1 MNENEEQ
8 IILDIKVNYEDAI
21 TQIATYRAKI
31 DELTDA
37 KRNLETEN
45 KKLRETEGENSTQMM
60 ENRKQIEVIN
70 TELKQEKDAVRELS
84 KELQNNIKQDQ
95 ARADKRDGSLKALRA
110 QLSNLT
116 KQYDQLGESE
126 RNLDLGKTLEQ
137 GGIAAQIV
145 DTTNKIKEAEEATL
159 RFYRNVGN
167 YEGSVKPLRVELKE
181 LVAQMSQLK
190 LEGKDS
196 GEEYQRLAKR
206 AGEIKDAMAD
216 ASAEVNQLASDT
228 GNLDAILQTMT
239 TGGGVFEAATGAME
253 LFGAES
259 ENVEEAQRKLQATM
273 AVVQGL
279 TAIQNNL
286 QRESALM
293 LGVSA
298 VQTWALQKAKLAE
311 AAATRGGTVATIA
324 ATAAQKAFNLIA
336 KANPYVLL
344 ATAIVSVVGALALF
358 SRGSKEAERAQ
369 KALDEELANTREQID
384 RIKSE
389 SDFNIEI
396 AKAAGASE
404 AAIRRMRLEA
414 ARAALALADLQLDRA
429 MDNGTQEQIQ
439 QAQEQSKQAWQGVLN
454 VLRDNTIAEV
464 KARNESNKKRTA
476 AITRG
481 GNDAAN
487 AQKEAAK
494 TEREAIRQAED
505 ELLKMVTDN
514 IERER
519 REINLQYD
527 RQIEDLRTRLNTE
540 KTLTVKAR
548 EAINKTIIALEYQKA
563 EALRRLSDEEVTKRI
578 ENEQKIIQNTLATV
592 KQGSEQQL
600 ELKRQQLANEESLE
614 VAQAEREVS
623 DADERERLITSIHAK
638 YTAERKKLDDD
649 AYNANLER
657 QQQAIELRY
666 KTSIAES
673 GNNELESLRLNM
685 EMRKELLDNAQQQEG
700 ESLEAFNLRRLEM
713 ENAYQQAKQELAN
726 KEVQIEQG
734 KLQAIAGIANGI
746 GQVFEAMGEDNEA
759 FAKLSKV
766 LALAEIAINTGK
778 AIAAGVAQAQS
789 VPYPANLAAI
799 ATTVATI
806 LANIATALKTVKSAK
821 FAEGGTVFGAGSGTS
836 DSIHARLSNGES
848 VNTAQATSMFS
859 PLLSALNQ
867 IGGGVPITSANPQ
880 QQLGEDMLAN
890 AFARGAAMMPRPVV
904 SVEEINTTNERVQV
918 LERLSRV

>member
-37 KRNLETEN
+37 KKKLETEN
-45 KKLRETEGENSTQMM
+45 KELRETEGENSTQMM

-70 TELKQEKDAVRELS
+70 AELKQEKDAVRELS
-84 KELQNNIKQDQ
+84 KELQNNIKQDK
-95 ARADKRDGSLKALRA
+95 ARAEQSEGSLKALRA

-116 KQYDQLGESE
+116 KQYDELGEKE
-126 RNLDLGKTLEQ
+126 RSLDLGKTLEQ

-548 EAINKTIIALEYQKA
+548 EAINKTIVALEYQKA

-578 ENEQKIIQNTLATV
+578 ENEQKIIQNTLVTV

-623 DADERERLITSIHAK
+623 DADERERIITSIHAK

-821 FAEGGTVFGAGSGTS
+821 FASGGTVFGPGSGTS
-836 DSIHARLSNGES
+836 DSISARLSNGES

-904 SVEEINTTNERVQV
+904 SVEEINNTNERVQV

>member
-21 TQIATYRAKI
+21 TQIANYRAKI

-45 KKLRETEGENSTQMM
+45 KKLSKTEGENSTQMM

-84 KELQNNIKQDQ
+84 KELQNNIKQDK
-95 ARADKRDGSLKALRA
+95 ARAEQRDGSLKALRA

-116 KQYDQLGESE
+116 KQYDELGEKE
-126 RNLDLGKTLEQ
+126 RSLDLGKTLEQ

-578 ENEQKIIQNTLATV
+578 ENEQKIIQNTLITV

-734 KLQAIAGIANGI
+734 KLQAIAGIAYGI

-904 SVEEINTTNERVQV
+904 SVEEINNTNERVQV

>member
-21 TQIATYRAKI
+21 TQIANYRAKI
-31 DELTDA
+31 DELTGA
-37 KRNLETEN
+37 KKKLETEN
-45 KKLRETEGENSTQMM
+45 KELRETEGENSAQMM

-70 TELKQEKDAVRELS
+70 AELKQEKDAVRELS
-84 KELQNNIKQDQ
+84 KELQNNIKQDK
-95 ARADKRDGSLKALRA
+95 ARAGQSEGSLKALRA

-116 KQYDQLGESE
+116 KQYDELGESE
-126 RNLDLGKTLEQ
+126 RSLDLGKTLEQ

-464 KARNESNKKRTA
+464 KARNAGNKKRTE

-821 FAEGGTVFGAGSGTS
+821 FASGGTVFGPGSGTS
-836 DSIHARLSNGES
+836 DSISARLSNGES

-904 SVEEINTTNERVQV
+904 SVEEINNTNERVQI

>member
-21 TQIATYRAKI
+21 TQIANYRAKI
-31 DELTDA
+31 DELTGA
-37 KRNLETEN
+37 KKKLETEN
-45 KKLRETEGENSTQMM
+45 KELRETEGENSAQMM

-70 TELKQEKDAVRELS
+70 AELKQEKDAVRELS
-84 KELQNNIKQDQ
+84 KELQNNIKQDK
-95 ARADKRDGSLKALRA
+95 ARAEQSEGSLKALRA

-116 KQYDQLGESE
+116 KQYDELGESE
-126 RNLDLGKTLEQ
+126 RSLDLGKTLEQ

-344 ATAIVSVVGALALF
+344 ATAIVSVIGALALF

-439 QAQEQSKQAWQGVLN
+439 QAQEQSKRAWQGVLN

-464 KARNESNKKRTA
+464 KARNEGNKKRTE

-481 GNDAAN
+481 GNDAEN

-540 KTLTVKAR
+540 KNLTVKAR
-548 EAINKTIIALEYQKA
+548 EAINKTIVALEYQKA
-563 EALRRLSDEEVTKRI
+563 EALRRLSDEEVAKRI

-821 FAEGGTVFGAGSGTS
+821 FASGGTVFGPGSGTS
-836 DSIHARLSNGES
+836 DSISARLSNGES

>member
-21 TQIATYRAKI
+21 TQIANYRAKI

-37 KRNLETEN
+37 KKNLEKEN
-45 KKLRETEGENSTQMM
+45 KELSETEGENSTQMM

-70 TELKQEKDAVRELS
+70 AELKQEKDAVRELS
-84 KELQNNIKQDQ
+84 KELQNNIKQDK
-95 ARADKRDGSLKALRA
+95 ARAEQRDGSLKALRA

-116 KQYDQLGESE
+116 KQYDELGESE
-126 RNLDLGKTLEQ
+126 RSLDLGKTLEQ

-167 YEGSVKPLRVELKE
+167 YEGSVKPLRQELKE
-181 LVAQMSQLK
+181 IVAQMSQLK

-216 ASAEVNQLASDT
+216 ASAEVKQLASDT
-228 GNLDAILQTMT
+228 GDLDAILQAMT

-259 ENVEEAQRKLQATM
+259 GNVEEAQRKLQATM

-464 KARNESNKKRTA
+464 KARNEVNKKRVA

-548 EAINKTIIALEYQKA
+548 EAINKTIVALEYQKA

-578 ENEQKIIQNTLATV
+578 ENEQKVIQNTLATV

-623 DADERERLITSIHAK
+623 DAEERERLITSIHAK
-638 YTAERKKLDDD
+638 YTSERKKLDDD

-700 ESLEAFNLRRLEM
+700 ESIEAFNLRRLEM
-713 ENAYQQAKQELAN
+713 ENAYQQSKQELAN

-746 GQVFEAMGEDNEA
+746 GQVFEAMGEDNED

-821 FAEGGTVFGAGSGTS
+821 FASGGTVFGPGSGTS
-836 DSIHARLSNGES
+836 DSISARLSNGES

-867 IGGGVPITSANPQ
+867 IGGGVPIVATSPQ
-880 QQLGEDMLAN
+880 QQIGEDMLAN

-904 SVEEINTTNERVQV
+904 SVEEINNTNERVQV

>member
-21 TQIATYRAKI
+21 TQIANYRAKI

-37 KRNLETEN
+37 KKKLETEN
-45 KKLRETEGENSTQMM
+45 KELRETEGENSAQMM

-70 TELKQEKDAVRELS
+70 AELKQEKDAVRELS
-84 KELQNNIKQDQ
+84 KELQNNIKQDK
-95 ARADKRDGSLKALRA
+95 ARAEQSEGSLKALRA

-116 KQYDQLGESE
+116 KQYDELGESE
-126 RNLDLGKTLEQ
+126 RSLDLGKTLEQ

-464 KARNESNKKRTA
+464 KARNAGNKKRTE

-789 VPYPANLAAI
+789 VPYPANLVAI

-821 FAEGGTVFGAGSGTS
+821 FASGGTVFGPGSGTS
-836 DSIHARLSNGES
+836 DSISARLSNGES

>member
-21 TQIATYRAKI
+21 TQIANYRAKI
-31 DELTDA
+31 DELTGA
-37 KRNLETEN
+37 KKKLETEN
-45 KKLRETEGENSTQMM
+45 KELRETEGENSAQMM

-70 TELKQEKDAVRELS
+70 AELKQEKDAVRELS
-84 KELQNNIKQDQ
+84 KELQNNIKQDK
-95 ARADKRDGSLKALRA
+95 ARAEQSEGSLKALRA

-116 KQYDQLGESE
+116 KQYDELGESE
-126 RNLDLGKTLEQ
+126 RSLDLGKTLEQ

-344 ATAIVSVVGALALF
+344 ATAIVSVIGALALF

-548 EAINKTIIALEYQKA
+548 EAINKTIVALEYQKA

-578 ENEQKIIQNTLATV
+578 ENEQKIIQNTLVTV

-623 DADERERLITSIHAK
+623 DADERERIITSIHAK

-821 FAEGGTVFGAGSGTS
+821 FASGGTVFGPGSGTS
-836 DSIHARLSNGES
+836 DSISARLSNGES

>member
-1 MNENEEQ
+1 
-8 IILDIKVNYEDAI
+8 
-21 TQIATYRAKI
+21 
-31 DELTDA
+31 
-37 KRNLETEN
+37 
-45 KKLRETEGENSTQMM
+45 MM

-70 TELKQEKDAVRELS
+70 AELKQEKDAVRELS
-84 KELQNNIKQDQ
+84 KELQNNIKQDK
-95 ARADKRDGSLKALRA
+95 ARAEQSEGSLKALRA

-116 KQYDQLGESE
+116 KQYDELGESE
-126 RNLDLGKTLEQ
+126 RSLDLGKTLEQ

-439 QAQEQSKQAWQGVLN
+439 QAQEQSKQAWQGVLT

-563 EALRRLSDEEVTKRI
+563 EALRRLSDEEVTNRI
-578 ENEQKIIQNTLATV
+578 ENEQKIIQNTLVTV

-713 ENAYQQAKQELAN
+713 ENDYQQAKQELAN

-821 FAEGGTVFGAGSGTS
+821 FASGGTVFGPGSGTS
-836 DSIHARLSNGES
+836 DSISARLSNGES

>member
-21 TQIATYRAKI
+21 TQIANYRAKI
-31 DELTDA
+31 DELTGA
-37 KRNLETEN
+37 KKKLETEN
-45 KKLRETEGENSTQMM
+45 KELRETEGENSAQMM

-70 TELKQEKDAVRELS
+70 AELKQEKDAVRELS
-84 KELQNNIKQDQ
+84 KELQNNIKQDK
-95 ARADKRDGSLKALRA
+95 ARAEQRDGSLKALRA

-116 KQYDQLGESE
+116 KQYDELGESE
-126 RNLDLGKTLEQ
+126 RSLDLGKTLEQ

-344 ATAIVSVVGALALF
+344 ATAIVSVIGALALF

-439 QAQEQSKQAWQGVLN
+439 QAQEQSKRAWQGVLN

-464 KARNESNKKRTA
+464 KARNEGNKKRTE

-481 GNDAAN
+481 GNDAEN

-540 KTLTVKAR
+540 KNLTVKAR
-548 EAINKTIIALEYQKA
+548 EAINKTIVALEYQKA
-563 EALRRLSDEEVTKRI
+563 EALRRLSDEEVAKRI

-821 FAEGGTVFGAGSGTS
+821 FASGGTVFGPGSGTS
-836 DSIHARLSNGES
+836 DSISARLSNGES